1 MALYILLWGTSLK
14 KGKKWLKHQ
23 ADLGYSKKTLG
34 RNPNNIARY
43 LYAIYICIIC
53 IIIYMCVFCFGAAFP
68 STCKPSNLSK
78 QCGAISGFL
87 IKRQFSDLTLD
98 TVF

>member
-1 MALYILLWGTSLK
+1 LGYKLK

-53 IIIYMCVFCFGAAFP
+53 IIIYICVFSVLELHFQVPA
-68 STCKPSNLSK
+68 NL
-78 QCGAISGFL
+78 QTYPNNVEPFLGF
-87 IKRQFSDLTLD
+87 
-98 TVF
+98 